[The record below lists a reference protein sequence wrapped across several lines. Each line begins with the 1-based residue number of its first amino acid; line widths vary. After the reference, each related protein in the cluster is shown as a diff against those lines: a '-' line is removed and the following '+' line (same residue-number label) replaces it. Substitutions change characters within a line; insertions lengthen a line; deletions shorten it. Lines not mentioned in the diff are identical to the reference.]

1 MGAEWEAQRSLTA
14 GAGLVGRH
22 EKHDGMLKRKE
33 NDKEPHEY
41 SRKSVIHLRASLI
54 PAPGC
59 PPASPMPPS
68 ARML

>member
-41 SRKSVIHLRASLI
+41 SRKSERKS
-54 PAPGC
+54 C
-59 PPASPMPPS
+59 
-68 ARML
+68 R